1 MVMNKKKI
9 LYMDTCALINLKNVD
24 MNISNKIAM
33 KYDVYLSLL
42 NMFEI
47 IVYKNT
53 KDKIQLL
60 KFIEILKKYSLL
72 DLPTSIIK
80 RFLYDFSMHNTK
92 TLWSITKESNPD
104 WNDSNNILIIKD
116 FLKHEDFYIINEI

>member
-1 MVMNKKKI
+1 
-9 LYMDTCALINLKNVD
+9 MDTCALINLKNVD